1 MTLQELHSNEDLRRR
16 EFPVVEK
23 EIFLA
28 HAGVCPLPTRVAAA
42 MRDYAGLAT
51 QGNQEAFAPLKLHG
65 ETRRLAADLLGCGPE
80 DIALIGPTSIGLSLV
95 ANGLKFDPGQN
106 VIFPPDDYPSNSV
119 VWMNLEKRGI
129 ELRPVLPRVPG
140 WITVD
145 DIASKVDERTRLV
158 ALSSAHFITGYRL
171 DTEGIGSFLKER
183 SILFCLDA
191 IQTVGAFPTPAAH
204 VDFLAADAHKWMLGP
219 CAAGIFYV
227 SPDARK
233 QLEPTLLGWNNVIC
247 PDYIT
252 PEAVV
257 FENDA
262 RSYEAG
268 THSVIG
274 LVGLN
279 ACLQLLKEF
288 TPEAIAETLLGH
300 TRLLRAALTAKGYT
314 LASEDEERLSGIT
327 SFYRE
332 DADMAALQRKL
343 AEAGITA
350 TLRRTR
356 DQRWWLRFSPHCYN
370 TTEELERTLEL
381 L

>member
-1 MTLQELHSNEDLRRR
+1 MTLKELHSDEDLRRR
-16 EFPVVEK
+16 EFPVAEK
-23 EIFLA
+23 EIYLA
-28 HAGVCPLPTRVAAA
+28 HAGVCPLPARVAAA
-42 MRDYAGLAT
+42 MSDYAGRAT
-51 QGNQEAFAPLKLHG
+51 YGNQEAFAPLKLHG
-65 ETRRLAADLLGCGPE
+65 ETSRLAADLLGCGPE

-95 ANGLKFDPGQN
+95 ANGLKFEPGQN
-106 VIFPPDDYPSNSV
+106 VIFPTDDYPSNSV

-129 ELRPVLPRVPG
+129 KLRPVLPRVPG
-140 WITVD
+140 WITID
-145 DIASKVDERTRLV
+145 DIASLVDDRTRLV

-183 SILFCLDA
+183 GILFCLDA

-219 CAAGIFYV
+219 CASGIFYV

-233 QLEPTLLGWNNVIC
+233 QLEPTLLGWSNVKC

-252 PEAVV
+252 PEDIV

-262 RSYEAG
+262 RRYEAG
-268 THSVIG
+268 TQSVVG

-279 ACLQLLKEF
+279 ACLKLLKEF
-288 TPEAIAETLLGH
+288 TPEAIAETVIGH
-300 TRLLRAALTAKGYT
+300 TRLLRTALTTKGYT

-332 DADMAALQRKL
+332 DADMAALHRKL
-343 AEAGITA
+343 ADAGVTA

-356 DQRWWLRFSPHCYN
+356 DQRWWLRFSPHFYN
-370 TTEELERTLEL
+370 TTSELERTLEL